1 MHRSKGVIFFY
12 EMHARAIMSFLGG
25 DDMQSKLLR
34 ENGLLNKI
42 GGSDYNFRSATAKDS
57 IKADV
62 ERLLAEAEM
71 TDALTVY
78 TGKQIHGKNVAYADG
93 EMGDKF
99 VIGRHFTETDGL
111 ITDKPGVALL
121 IKYSDCTPV
130 VLFDPVKNVQASVHS
145 GWRSTV
151 LKISHVAIDK
161 MVKEFGCQKE
171 NILAY
176 LGPSIDQENYEVGP
190 EVYEAFD
197 GEVDRDLYFR
207 PHGEKYLLS
216 MTDANYQ
223 LLLKAGIQP
232 ENIEVNTA
240 STFTDEALHSARKE
254 GKDYEL
260 NGIITMLPYPN

>member
-1 MHRSKGVIFFY
+1 MH
-12 EMHARAIMSFLGG
+12 
-25 DDMQSKLLR
+25 SKLLR

-42 GGSDYNFRSATAKDS
+42 GGSGYNFRSATAKDS
-57 IKADV
+57 IKVDV

-71 TDALTVY
+71 ADAETVY

-93 EMGDKF
+93 EMGEEF
-99 VIGRHFTETDGL
+99 VVGRHFTDTDGL

-121 IKYSDCTPV
+121 IKYADCTPV
-130 VLFDPVKNVQASVHS
+130 VLFDPVNNVQASVHS

-151 LKISHVAIDK
+151 QKISHAAIDK
-161 MVKEFGCQKE
+161 MVNEFGCQKE

-223 LLLKAGIQP
+223 LLLKAGIRT
-232 ENIEVNTA
+232 ENIEINTA
-240 STFTDEALHSARKE
+240 STYTDDALHSARKE

-260 NGIITMLPYPN
+260 NGIITMLPYPS

>member
-1 MHRSKGVIFFY
+1 MHSK
-12 EMHARAIMSFLGG
+12 RL
-25 DDMQSKLLR
+25 K

-57 IKADV
+57 IKVDV
-62 ERLLAEAEM
+62 ERLLAEAGMADVE
-71 TDALTVY
+71 TVY

-93 EMGDKF
+93 EMGEEF
-99 VIGRHFTETDGL
+99 VVGRHFTDTDGL

-121 IKYSDCTPV
+121 IKYADCTPV

-151 LKISHVAIDK
+151 QKISHVAIDK
-161 MVKEFGCQKE
+161 MVNEFGCQKE

>member
-1 MHRSKGVIFFY
+1 MH
-12 EMHARAIMSFLGG
+12 
-25 DDMQSKLLR
+25 SKLLR

-42 GGSDYNFRSATAKDS
+42 GGSDYNFRSATAKDT
-57 IKADV
+57 IKVDV
-62 ERLLAEAEM
+62 ECLLAEAGM
-71 TDALTVY
+71 ADAETVY

-93 EMGDKF
+93 EMGEEF
-99 VIGRHFTETDGL
+99 VIGRHFTDTDGL
-111 ITDKPGVALL
+111 ITDKPGVVLL
-121 IKYSDCTPV
+121 IKYADCTPV
-130 VLFDPVKNVQASVHS
+130 VLFDPVNNVQASVHS
-145 GWRSTV
+145 GWRSTIQ
-151 LKISHVAIDK
+151 KISHVAIDK
-161 MVKEFGCQKE
+161 MVNEFGCQKE

-223 LLLKAGIQP
+223 LLLKAGIRT

-254 GKDYEL
+254 GKDYNL